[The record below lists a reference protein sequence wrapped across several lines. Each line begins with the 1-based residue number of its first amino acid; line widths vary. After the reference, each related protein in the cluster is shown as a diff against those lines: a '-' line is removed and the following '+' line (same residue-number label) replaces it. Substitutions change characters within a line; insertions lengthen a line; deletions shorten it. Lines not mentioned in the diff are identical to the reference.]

1 MTGTSST
8 SHLLPNASS
17 SGCTDSRRSSVVSS
31 TYRYSLTVGS
41 VPRFPS
47 ASSRYTVDEPL
58 DRARPTSMTTFPFP
72 HPSPPVPRSKSLL
85 ERWHDLLTAVFA
97 GPHERQLLREE
108 DADNTT
114 AASIISTITSR
125 ANYGSTDPYGY
136 RELAGPLLPEYSAEI
151 VARRRERRRQRA
163 RARFECMASWTIY
176 TVSILLAII
185 VVLLLFSFYFP
196 DKLDIP
202 NA

>member
-1 MTGTSST
+1 MSRPSSTAPLLPPTSS
-8 SHLLPNASS
+8 PSS
-17 SGCTDSRRSSVVSS
+17 PSSRRSSLVSPP
-31 TYRYSLTVGS
+31 YRYSLTVGS

-47 ASSRYTVDEPL
+47 RYTVDEPSHST
-58 DRARPTSMTTFPFP
+58 RPTSMTTFPFP
-72 HPSPPVPRSKSLL
+72 HPSPPSPPSSKTLL
-85 ERWHDLLTAVFA
+85 ERWHDLLTKIFA

-114 AASIISTITSR
+114 AASIISSITSR
-125 ANYGSTDPYGY
+125 PHSYGSTDPYGY

-151 VARRRERRRQRA
+151 ATRRRERRRQRA

-176 TVSILLAII
+176 TVSIVLGII
-185 VVLLLFSFYFP
+185 VVILLFSFYFP